1 MEGESVVDGV
11 EVGEAELPVKVV
23 EGPSLQSLG
32 ALPKIP
38 LMDALQE
45 AMQEININSILAPSA
60 STTALSSLV
69 GDEGSNSRNQI
80 GLSQRSAVEVCFFF
94 FCLLFIDY

>member
-1 MEGESVVDGV
+1 M
-11 EVGEAELPVKVV
+11 PVKVV

-60 STTALSSLV
+60 STTALSSLTIDD
-69 GDEGSNSRNQI
+69 GKNSKVQ
-80 GLSQRSAVEVCFFF
+80 GLSQRSAVEVLYIRFPF
-94 FCLLFIDY
+94 